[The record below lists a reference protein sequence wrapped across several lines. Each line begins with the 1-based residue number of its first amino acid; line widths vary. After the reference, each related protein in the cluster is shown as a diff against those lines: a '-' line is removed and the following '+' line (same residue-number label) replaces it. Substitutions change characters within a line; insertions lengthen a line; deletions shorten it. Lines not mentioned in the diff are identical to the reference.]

1 MITRESTREEYR
13 DGVRATQVQLWR
25 RSFDTPPPPCEL
37 DSEYWPGNDNKYA
50 HIPEA
55 DIPLSECLKDTVRRP
70 SLGALAPVGPRP

>member
-1 MITRESTREEYR
+1 MCPLINTPSTPT
-13 DGVRATQVQLWR
+13 V
-25 RSFDTPPPPCEL
+25 
-37 DSEYWPGNDNKYA
+37 PGNDNKYA